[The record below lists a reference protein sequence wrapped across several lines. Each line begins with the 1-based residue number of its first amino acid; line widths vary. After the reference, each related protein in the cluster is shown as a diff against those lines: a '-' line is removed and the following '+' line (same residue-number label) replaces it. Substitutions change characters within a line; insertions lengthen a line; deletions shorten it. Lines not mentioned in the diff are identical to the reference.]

1 MRLCFGHSLSQRKRF
16 VTNAEVPE
24 VAAGLDDEG
33 LTAKMVATLG
43 REMVAR

>member
-1 MRLCFGHSLSQRKRF
+1 MLRPFIESEKTL

-33 LTAKMVATLG
+33 LTAKVVAPLG